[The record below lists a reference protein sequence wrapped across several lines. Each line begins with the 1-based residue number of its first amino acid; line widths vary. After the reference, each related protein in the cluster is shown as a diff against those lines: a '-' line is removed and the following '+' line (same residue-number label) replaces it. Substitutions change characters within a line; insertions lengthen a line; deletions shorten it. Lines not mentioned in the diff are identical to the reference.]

1 MSWKDLNI
9 TQKAEL
15 IKLGIRSGIK
25 DINQIRQLYDNV
37 DIKDYQHPYYTNKT
51 VPKDNIQSQNQ
62 DNTLIKGMI
71 DDFNRNKHNIPQQ
84 NIYSQNNL
92 DTERID
98 NQNQAQFQQFKG
110 GGYISNN
117 SSMSLVGEVRK
128 YKEGGYEDE
137 DENTIYTAGYSEPIN
152 VKASRKLSKRQQMQ
166 ADEEWR
172 KYLAKHPIQIGSE
185 EYNRLPEKARAQVV
199 KNSVTNAINKA
210 ALPTAAAIIAPTALT
225 AGAASLVGSGAL
237 TAVADTAGKVGT
249 KIASTGIG
257 QAAKNFVTNPYV
269 DYALTIDG
277 MMHIPSYIRN
287 GVDKVKN
294 KEYLNALGDFSLAA
308 LEGFGMANMPN
319 NVSKIHDDIYN
330 VVNNYPELIEKGKNY
345 FNRVT
350 APITSI
356 KHTPYTGDHLA
367 LAKERMINGGF
378 DKLGIDDYLEI
389 TVPKSNPL
397 HKLGDFQESNSNYE
411 LLKDIEKTEFNA
423 MKDLLEQRLKY
434 DVNTRKYLMN
444 MEPLKD
450 PTNPLIQEGNSFYTR
465 REKQIYTPMVGKYAQ
480 FNREIPHIVD
490 AHEWQHT
497 VDDLG
502 NVGHNYSKE
511 EMDLLNESIDLSRI
525 ESNARDYLRNYT
537 EQHARLA
544 QIKNYFGITDPNA
557 PVTEDMW
564 NYARRHYVKD
574 TGMDNN
580 MQQFFRAVKDP
591 KTYLRIMNGKVAG
604 ATGVGLLGLKA
615 LQQDNNKEYSNGGFL
630 FPNQSFSH
638 KFGGGG
644 FPDGNP
650 TQTQND
656 SDKKVS
662 KTYFENFPNLLEVYG
677 TPRYNG
683 EEKEMIENGDIT
695 GAQESRNLRGEER
708 VKEVKSLL
716 NNLTQQDSMFYTP
729 ILQRVDNIFEKTYN
743 PDEEVST
750 MHRVSE
756 GKVLSS
762 LKDALQ
768 YYPVEEFKKKHQYI
782 LNKLQEVSDE
792 DIYKFMTTNWGM
804 DTVQDIMNIKPKN
817 LSLAELLIIATTI
830 QGMKSSYALF
840 KHKHGGYIFP
850 KGVFQHKFAEG
861 GNPDGEDVVLI
872 EPDTTTDALNIDTS
886 RYDRNYQIDI
896 DSVPKVNS
904 LDEILN
910 AKPEYV
916 VPKGNAENTY
926 ADKVNEHNNK
936 NSSRDREARLES
948 LKSKSEQE
956 IKEIQRSYADQ
967 GFYDFELKTG
977 KSKEA
982 RDIQRRLAKEEYISY
997 KDVDG
1002 NIGYFTTKALQQML
1016 IEKGYLPE
1024 FNEYGRPNKDGII
1037 GKRTREAFKQY
1048 NRDYNVD
1055 GIAGALTE
1063 NIYLQGNKQT
1073 IVSAEGMQDQCAKWV
1088 SKQFETNIGN
1098 TKQNGVFGNAWNML
1112 YNIKDQGGEILFN
1125 LYEDPAF
1132 DSVTTGR
1139 GVINNVNR
1147 LLQSTDMNSLYSQL
1161 QVNDVVGIHM
1171 PSSTHFKDV
1180 LNGGTTYNTHV
1191 GIVTGFKN
1199 GVPIISHNIGGKVRT
1214 EPINNL
1220 TGSTWGKPSV
1230 TVASRPKNSSNV
1242 AQELVFDNNIK
1253 STLHVPEGKENDLM
1267 SEYMDSLA
1275 QSKQTFKDIYT
1286 GVDMDFIEKA
1296 SIGITGVETNFM
1308 NTKQSDLRKKGNP
1321 QALLRS
1327 AAHWVKQTN
1336 EEVKSQDL
1344 TKMKFN
1350 TLSSE
1355 YRKSI
1360 GLTSPEQLSEDPTV
1374 TGRAVFLTL
1383 CKYYDYFQRLAKENP
1398 KLGLT
1403 KQDIENATILS
1414 YNRGFASTHTLGFD
1428 RQGFGTPE
1436 ELEYLRKAGEI
1447 GSREKDISSTNYK
1460 YLGDLGEKLY
1470 NKAFPEGSLTYVGRV
1485 RGYMEKI

>member
-1 MSWKDLNI
+1 MGWKDLNI

-84 NIYSQNNL
+84 NIYSQNKL
-92 DTERID
+92 GTERID
-98 NQNQAQFQQFKG
+98 NQNQTQFQQFKG

-152 VKASRKLSKRQQMQ
+152 IKASRKLSKRQQMQ

-172 KYLAKHPIQIGSE
+172 NYLATHPIQIGSE

-210 ALPTAAAIIAPTALT
+210 ALPTAATIIAPTALA

-237 TAVADTAGKVGT
+237 TTVADAAGKVGT

-257 QAAKNFVTNPYV
+257 QAAKNFITNPYV

-277 MMHIPSYIRN
+277 IMHIPSYIRN

-330 VVNNYPELIEKGKNY
+330 IINNYPELIEKGKNY

-411 LLKDIEKTEFNA
+411 LLQDIEKTEFNS
-423 MKDLLEQRLKY
+423 MKELLEQRLKY
-434 DVNTRKYLMN
+434 DVNTRKYLMG
-444 MEPLKD
+444 MEPVKD
-450 PTNPLIQEGNSFYTR
+450 PTHPLIQEGNAFYTR
-465 REKQIYTPMVGKYAQ
+465 REKQMYTPMVGEYAQ
-480 FNREIPHIVD
+480 FNRDIPHIVD
-490 AHEWQHT
+490 AHEWQHA

-502 NVGHNYSKE
+502 NIGHNYSKE
-511 EMDLLNESIDLSRI
+511 EMDLLNKSVDFSKFDK
-525 ESNARDYLRNYT
+525 NVKDYLRNYT

-591 KTYLRIMNGKVAG
+591 KTYLSVMNGKVAG

-615 LQQDNNKEYSNGGFL
+615 SQQNDDKEYS
-630 FPNQSFSH
+630 
-638 KFGGGG
+638 
-644 FPDGNP
+644 
-650 TQTQND
+650 
-656 SDKKVS
+656 
-662 KTYFENFPNLLEVYG
+662 
-677 TPRYNG
+677 R
-683 EEKEMIENGDIT
+683 
-695 GAQESRNLRGEER
+695 
-708 VKEVKSLL
+708 
-716 NNLTQQDSMFYTP
+716 
-729 ILQRVDNIFEKTYN
+729 
-743 PDEEVST
+743 
-750 MHRVSE
+750 
-756 GKVLSS
+756 
-762 LKDALQ
+762 
-768 YYPVEEFKKKHQYI
+768 
-782 LNKLQEVSDE
+782 
-792 DIYKFMTTNWGM
+792 
-804 DTVQDIMNIKPKN
+804 
-817 LSLAELLIIATTI
+817 
-830 QGMKSSYALF
+830 
-840 KHKHGGYIFP
+840 GGYIFP
-850 KGVFQHKFAEG
+850 NNVFQHKFAEG
-861 GNPDGEDVVLI
+861 GNPDGEDVILI
-872 EPDTTTDALNIDTS
+872 EPDTTVDALNIDTS
-886 RYDRNYQIDI
+886 RYDRNYQIDPKGVI
-896 DSVPKVNS
+896 KVN
-904 LDEILN
+904 DINEILN

-926 ADKVNEHNNK
+926 AAKVNEHNNK
-936 NSSRDREARLES
+936 NSSREREARLES
-948 LKSKSEQE
+948 LKSKSEEE
-956 IKEIQRSYADQ
+956 IKEIQRQYADQ

-982 RDIQRRLAKEEYISY
+982 RTIQKRLAKEEYISY
-997 KDVDG
+997 KDIDG
-1002 NIGYFTTKALQQML
+1002 NIGSFTTKALQQML

-1055 GIAGALTE
+1055 GIAGTLTE

-1088 SKQFETNIGN
+1088 SKQFETNVGN

-1112 YNIKDQGGEILFN
+1112 HNIKDQGGEILFN

-1139 GVINNVNR
+1139 GVINNVDR

-1171 PSSTHFKDV
+1171 PSSSHFKDV
-1180 LNGGTTYNTHV
+1180 LDGGTTYNTHV

-1199 GVPIISHNIGGKVRT
+1199 GVPIISHNIGGKVKT

-1242 AQELVFDNNIK
+1242 AQELVFDNTIK
-1253 STLHVPEGKENDLM
+1253 SNLHVPEGKENNLM

-1327 AAHWVKQTN
+1327 AAHWVRQTN

-1428 RQGFGTPE
+1428 KQGFGTPE